1 MKFYRLDLLT
11 LLISLFILNSC
22 KNQDTIGLGVIN
34 SNQVNGSLID
44 TSTIVVNTVPEDSVQ
59 TNGLSNSALS
69 YFKDPVFGTT
79 ESNLAIDLN
88 LPQFGAYTIPQG
100 TITVDSAL
108 LVIKYARGSFY
119 GDSIAS
125 RYKANVYQL
134 NERVFNKL
142 YYNTKTWDVDRS
154 TLLGSKSF
162 VARTADSIRITT
174 PIANAPDTLIKVSPQ
189 LRIPLTTAFINKIL
203 YNAPAEQL
211 KSNLVFR
218 NNVKGLYVTLD
229 QNQTGL
235 GGTVMFALDSAASV
249 QIYYKHNDGSVI
261 DTGVLVLPS
270 ITHAIEVKHPLS
282 SRPAAVQTE
291 LANTTTGGRKTFY
304 IQGLGGLRTK
314 ISFPYIKNIVK
325 TIGGDV
331 IINRAELVVTAV
343 PGSTVPFAPLPKL
356 SLYRLDLA
364 KQRQSVQDGDKYD
377 IRSFQQGI
385 LGGFYNKQLQQYH
398 FVITAYVQDLL
409 RGVSPDYGTYIG
421 ASILSALPSITPTAE
436 IDGRLVGVG
445 FDTTSPYRIKLNIF
459 YTKVVK

>member
-59 TNGLSNSALS
+59 TNGLSHSALS
-69 YFKDPVFGTT
+69 YFKDPVFGIT
-79 ESNLAIDLN
+79 ESNLAMDLN
-88 LPQFGAYTIPQG
+88 LPGLGSYALPVG

-108 LVIKYARGSFY
+108 LVIKYSGNSFY
-119 GDSIAS
+119 GDSLAS

-134 NERVFNKL
+134 KERIPSQL
-142 YYNTKTWDVDRS
+142 YYNTKTWSVDKT

-162 VARTADSIRITT
+162 LARTSDSVQIIT
-174 PIANAPDTLIKVSPQ
+174 PVANGPDTLVKLSPQ
-189 LRIPLTTAFINKIL
+189 LRIPISTDFINKII
-203 YNAPAEQL
+203 YNAPADQL
-211 KSNLVFR
+211 KSNLVFK

-229 QNQTGL
+229 QNQTGP

-249 QIYYKHNDGSVI
+249 QIYYKHSDGTVI
-261 DTGVLVLPS
+261 DTGILVLPS
-270 ITHAIEVKHPLS
+270 VTHAIEVKHTRS
-282 SRPAAVQTE
+282 AAVQTE
-291 LANTTTGGRKTFY
+291 LANTTTGRKTFY

-314 ISFPYIKNIVK
+314 ISFPYIKNIIK

-331 IINRAELVVTAV
+331 VVNRAELIITPM

-364 KQRQSVQDGDKYD
+364 KQRQYVQDASPSDA
-377 IRSFQQGI
+377 RSFGQTI
-385 LGGFYNKQLQQYH
+385 LGGFYDKQQQQYH
-398 FVITAYVQDLL
+398 FVITAYIQDLMS
-409 RGVSPDYGTYIG
+409 GKSQDYGTYIG
-421 ASILSALPSITPTAE
+421 ASILTQQPTIGATAE
-436 IDGRLVGVG
+436 VDGRTLAVG
-445 FDTTSPYRIKLNIF
+445 FDTASPYRIKLNLF

>member
-44 TSTIVVNTVPEDSVQ
+44 TSTIVINTVPEDSVQ
-59 TNGLSNSALS
+59 TNALGNSALS

-88 LPQFGAYTIPQG
+88 LPNSSSYVVPTG

-108 LVIKYARGSFY
+108 LVLKYARGSFY

-134 NERVFNKL
+134 KERVLSQL
-142 YYNTKTWDVDRS
+142 YYNTKTWSVDKS

-162 VARTADSIRITT
+162 LGKTSDSVQIIR
-174 PIANAPDTLIKVSPQ
+174 PIANAPDTLVKVSPQ
-189 LRIPLTTAFINKIL
+189 LRIPLSIDFINKIF
-203 YNAPAEQL
+203 YNAPAGQL
-211 KSNLVFR
+211 KSNLVFK
-218 NNVKGLYVTLD
+218 NAVKGLYVTLD

-235 GGTVMFALDSAASV
+235 GGTVMFALDSAASI
-249 QIYYKHNDGSVI
+249 QIFYRNNNGTVI
-261 DTGVLVLPS
+261 DTGVLALPS
-270 ITHAIEVKHPLS
+270 NTHAVEIKHTRS
-282 SRPAAVQTE
+282 AAVQTE
-291 LANTTTGGRKTFY
+291 LANTTTGRKTFY
-304 IQGLGGLRTK
+304 IQGLGGLRSK
-314 ISFPYIKNIVK
+314 ISFPYIKNIIK

-331 IINRAELVVTAV
+331 IVNRAELIVTPV
-343 PGSTVPFAPLPKL
+343 PGSTIPFAPLPKL

-364 KQRQSVQDGDKYD
+364 KQRIYLQDGDRFD
-377 IRSFQQGI
+377 QRSFQQAI
-385 LGGFYNKQLQQYH
+385 LGGFYYPQQQQYH
-398 FVITAYVQDLL
+398 FVITAYIQDLL
-409 RGVSPDYGTYIG
+409 RGVSQDYGTYIG
-421 ASILSALPSITPTAE
+421 ASVFSQLPTIAPTAE
-436 IDGRLVGVG
+436 IDGRTQAVG
-445 FDTTSPYRIKLNIF
+445 FDTTSPYRIKLNLF